1 MEFLEFE
8 KVDAPNGVIMSE
20 PHSHDYYELYFLL
33 EGNRQFFIENKMF
46 VVRENTFVVVPPFSM
61 HKTEGGPYV
70 RININVSPSILSDLQ
85 NDFLMKTSEKIAIQL
100 NSKYLDLIKRLLIEG
115 EKIQSMNIKN
125 KNEYLLALTKT
136 IIMFLSLQE
145 SISITAASTAYS
157 LKEATPEVLKII
169 YYINTNY
176 SQSITLKK
184 LCDEFYMSKVS
195 LCKKFKDVMNCSIM
209 EYVLR
214 LRLNKA
220 KSLLRDTKKSIEEV
234 SSACGFSS
242 ANYFGLIF
250 KKEIGLSP
258 LNYRKTR

>member
-1 MEFLEFE
+1 
-8 KVDAPNGVIMSE
+8 
-20 PHSHDYYELYFLL
+20 
-33 EGNRQFFIENKMF
+33 
-46 VVRENTFVVVPPFSM
+46 
-61 HKTEGGPYV
+61 
-70 RININVSPSILSDLQ
+70 
-85 NDFLMKTSEKIAIQL
+85 
-100 NSKYLDLIKRLLIEG
+100 
-115 EKIQSMNIKN
+115 
-125 KNEYLLALTKT
+125 
-136 IIMFLSLQE
+136 MFLSLQE